1 MFNLFSKVF
10 FVFATKSR
18 FTKPF
23 YQDIVFSIFF
33 NLKICFLEPEPVGA
47 ELSWVAPGADIFTWC
62 LSQKKKNLEPEP
74 TVNGSAPQH
83 WPTAIGIFS
92 GIGKSVKIRRFK
104 EHLHHGS
111 RIWMIIMKTMKQGSL
126 WLNSYFCVLPIQK
139 NWNFFCF
146 MVLFLRGKLEFAWG
160 KNLPLV

>member
-1 MFNLFSKVF
+1 MFFLYQNLFF
-10 FVFATKSR
+10 GAGAGRSR
-18 FTKPF
+18 AFMSGARSRYF
-23 YQDIVFSIFF
+23 YLV
-33 NLKICFLEPEPVGA
+33 PEPKKKKSGA
-47 ELSWVAPGADIFTWC
+47 GADGKW
-62 LSQKKKNLEPEP
+62 L
-74 TVNGSAPQH
+74 GSATLADSY
-83 WPTAIGIFS
+83 WDIFRYTV
-92 GIGKSVKIRRFK
+92 GKSVKIRRFK

-111 RIWMIIMKTMKQGSL
+111 RIWMINMKTMKQGSL